1 MPNPSSIAGPDP
13 ARRTGPR
20 RPRASISLCRRDGHV
35 RTLGEIEEEVIRLAL
50 AVCGDSI
57 PEVAARLRIG
67 RSTLYRRLHGRNPRG
82 DRP

>member
-1 MPNPSSIAGPDP
+1 MPNPSSIARPGP
-13 ARRTGPR
+13 ARRTGSR
-20 RPRASISLCRRDGHV
+20 HGASVSLCRRDGHV

-67 RSTLYRRLHGRNPRG
+67 RSTLYRRLNRQHARD
-82 DRP
+82 DRD